1 MASGLV
7 LKIKVKGFEDPLT
20 AIVNVEGYP
29 DLMKLLKE
37 LRIFEDP
44 LTAIV
49 HIEGAPRAIAIS
61 TKPE

>member
-1 MASGLV
+1 
-7 LKIKVKGFEDPLT
+7 
-20 AIVNVEGYP
+20 VNVEGYP